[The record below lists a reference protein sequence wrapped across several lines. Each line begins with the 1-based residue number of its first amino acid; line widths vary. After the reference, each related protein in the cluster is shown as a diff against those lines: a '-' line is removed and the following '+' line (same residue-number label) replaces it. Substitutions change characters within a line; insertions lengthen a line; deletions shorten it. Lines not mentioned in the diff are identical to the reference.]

1 MTKQAE
7 RPLTVSFKEG
17 SSCTFD
23 SNHFV
28 EFEIL
33 TPDLPIVEPVWFLN
47 NLRKIVFKGS
57 PFTDEGLTELG
68 RCVFDY
74 CDHGLYVYQEL
85 ANMLY
90 EAQHPW
96 LDYADAWEKGMFDN
110 EKAQDIECLCG
121 FIMKEGLNCSDPI
134 GSFVNDSFLND
145 VHNLAQGFHNGL
157 YVAFKPIKPFDFH
170 HFNQVK
176 VYTP

>member
-7 RPLTVSFKEG
+7 RPLTASFIEG

-23 SNHFV
+23 SNDFV
-28 EFEIL
+28 EFDIL
-33 TPDLPIVEPVWFLN
+33 THDLPMGE
-47 NLRKIVFKGS
+47 IVFKGN
-57 PFTDEGLTELG
+57 PFTDAGLTELG
-68 RCVFDY
+68 RCVYDY

-96 LDYADAWEKGMFDN
+96 LDYADAVEKGAFDN
-110 EKAQDIECLCG
+110 EKAQDVDCLCG
-121 FIMKEGLNCSDPI
+121 FIMQEGLNCSAPI
-134 GSFVNDSFLND
+134 GSFVNNSVLHEAYELN
-145 VHNLAQGFHNGL
+145 QGFHNGF
-157 YVAFKPIKPFDFH
+157 YVAFKPVKPFDFY

-176 VYTP
+176 VWQPLETVL

>member
-1 MTKQAE
+1 MIKQAE
-7 RPLTVSFKEG
+7 RPLTVSFIEG

-23 SNHFV
+23 SNDFV

-33 TPDLPIVEPVWFLN
+33 THDLPMGE
-47 NLRKIVFKGS
+47 IVFKGS
-57 PFTDEGLTELG
+57 PFTDAGLTELG

-74 CDHGLYVYQEL
+74 CDHGLYVYQDL

-96 LDYADAWEKGMFDN
+96 LDMAEALERGCLKIDEDYLTLSLLPNGEHDYNVYNCEENTLPVTWTIFKD
-110 EKAQDIECLCG
+110 KVEC
-121 FIMKEGLNCSDPI
+121 MSM
-134 GSFVNDSFLND
+134 DSYNI
-145 VHNLAQGFHNGL
+145 
-157 YVAFKPIKPFDFH
+157 VAFKPIKPFDFY

-176 VYTP
+176 VYTPQPVL